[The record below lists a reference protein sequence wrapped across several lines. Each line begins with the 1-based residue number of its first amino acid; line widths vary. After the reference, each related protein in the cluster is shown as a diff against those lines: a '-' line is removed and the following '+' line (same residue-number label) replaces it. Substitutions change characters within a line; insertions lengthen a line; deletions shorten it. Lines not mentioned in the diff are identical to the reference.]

1 MLQPESTCSTKQ
13 SSATKS
19 PCATLPSR
27 SDCKH
32 SLTTRRNAM
41 LVRNLVLVHTV
52 AAAAALCPSTP
63 WHAKFRAPRI
73 NAAAGADDDD
83 LAALDA
89 AAKAAQSSAD
99 ARTAD
104 AAAATPLD
112 DDPFWAAV
120 ADARI
125 VEGGGAS
132 YNRGRVVDASRAD
145 ADAARARGVADLVR
159 AGELRWA
166 QDADRVAL
174 FLPVSEDTKAR
185 SINVDVTPRALSLAV
200 DGAPILERAPL
211 RHGVDGE
218 GSSWTLEDVASRCL
232 VLELPKLDDAIV
244 WASLLDGRSRE
255 EIEDELAMQFGRD
268 VEEPG

>member
-1 MLQPESTCSTKQ
+1 M
-13 SSATKS
+13 
-19 PCATLPSR
+19 
-27 SDCKH
+27 
-32 SLTTRRNAM
+32 
-41 LVRNLVLVHTV
+41 RNLVLAHAV
-52 AAAAALCPSTP
+52 AAAAALCPSAP
-63 WHAKFRAPRI
+63 LHAKFRAPRI
-73 NAAAGADDDD
+73 IHAAGGDDDD

-99 ARTAD
+99 AQNAD
-104 AAAATPLD
+104 AAAAPPLD
-112 DDPFWAAV
+112 NDDPFWRAV

-125 VEGGGAS
+125 VENGGAS

-145 ADAARARGVADLVR
+145 ADAARARGVVDLTR

-185 SINVDVTPRALSLAV
+185 SIDVDVTPRALSLAV
-200 DGAPILERAPL
+200 DGAQILERAPL

-232 VLELPKLDDAIV
+232 VVELPKLDDAIV

-268 VEEPG
+268 LEE

>member
-1 MLQPESTCSTKQ
+1 MT
-13 SSATKS
+13 
-19 PCATLPSR
+19 TLSR
-27 SDCKH
+27 
-32 SLTTRRNAM
+32 R
-41 LVRNLVLVHTV
+41 
-52 AAAAALCPSTP
+52 
-63 WHAKFRAPRI
+63 
-73 NAAAGADDDD
+73 
-83 LAALDA
+83 
-89 AAKAAQSSAD
+89 
-99 ARTAD
+99 
-104 AAAATPLD
+104 
-112 DDPFWAAV
+112 V

-125 VEGGGAS
+125 VENGGAS

-145 ADAARARGVADLVR
+145 AEAARARGVVDLTR

-200 DGAPILERAPL
+200 DGAQILERAPL

-232 VLELPKLDDAIV
+232 VVELPKLDDAIV

-255 EIEDELAMQFGRD
+255 EIEDELAMQFGREM
-268 VEEPG
+268 EE

>member
-1 MLQPESTCSTKQ
+1 MQLNRRARPRLAAAIE
-13 SSATKS
+13 
-19 PCATLPSR
+19 
-27 SDCKH
+27 KH
-32 SLTTRRNAM
+32 SLDIRRNAM
-41 LVRNLVLVHTV
+41 LVRNLVLAHAV
-52 AAAAALCPSTP
+52 AAVAALCPLTP
-63 WHAKFRAPRI
+63 LRAKLRAPRI
-73 NAAAGADDDD
+73 IHAAAGADDDD

-99 ARTAD
+99 AQNAD
-104 AAAATPLD
+104 AAAAPPLD

-125 VEGGGAS
+125 VENGGAS

-145 ADAARARGVADLVR
+145 AEAARTRGVVDLAR

-174 FLPVSEDTKAR
+174 FLPVAEDTKAR
-185 SINVDVTPRALSLAV
+185 SVNVDVTPRALSLAV
-200 DGAPILERAPL
+200 DGAPVLDRAPL

-218 GSSWTLEDVASRCL
+218 GSSWTLEEVSGRCL

-268 VEEPG
+268 MEEE

>member
-1 MLQPESTCSTKQ
+1 MLT
-13 SSATKS
+13 
-19 PCATLPSR
+19 
-27 SDCKH
+27 
-32 SLTTRRNAM
+32 
-41 LVRNLVLVHTV
+41 RNLVLAHAV
-52 AAAAALCPSTP
+52 AAVAALCPSRP
-63 WHAKFRAPRI
+63 VHAKFRAPRI
-73 NAAAGADDDD
+73 VHASAAGEDDDD

-89 AAKAAQSSAD
+89 AARAAQSNAD
-99 ARTAD
+99 ATAED
-104 AAAATPLD
+104 AVAPLPGD

-125 VEGGGAS
+125 VENGGAS
-132 YNRGRVVDASRAD
+132 YNRGRVVDAARAN
-145 ADAARARGVADLVR
+145 ADAARARGVVDLTR

-200 DGAPILERAPL
+200 DGAQVLERAPL

-255 EIEDELAMQFGRD
+255 EIEDELAMQFGREM
-268 VEEPG
+268 EE

>member
-1 MLQPESTCSTKQ
+1 M
-13 SSATKS
+13 
-19 PCATLPSR
+19 R
-27 SDCKH
+27 G
-32 SLTTRRNAM
+32 
-41 LVRNLVLVHTV
+41 LVLAHAV
-52 AAAAALCPSTP
+52 AAVAALCPSAP
-63 WHAKFRAPRI
+63 VHAKFRGAPRI
-73 NAAAGADDDD
+73 IHAAAGGDDD
-83 LAALDA
+83 LEALDEA
-89 AAKAAQSSAD
+89 ARAAQSSAD

-104 AAAATPLD
+104 AAAAPPLDD

-145 ADAARARGVADLVR
+145 AEAARARGVADLAR

-174 FLPVSEDTKAR
+174 FLPVAEDTKAR

-218 GSSWTLEDVASRCL
+218 GSSWTLEDVAARCL
-232 VLELPKLDDAIV
+232 VIELPKLDDAIV
-244 WASLLDGRSRE
+244 WASLLDGRSRD
-255 EIEDELAMQFGRD
+255 EIEDELAMQFGRE

>member
-1 MLQPESTCSTKQ
+1 ML
-13 SSATKS
+13 
-19 PCATLPSR
+19 R
-27 SDCKH
+27 
-32 SLTTRRNAM
+32 
-41 LVRNLVLVHTV
+41 RNLVLAHAV
-52 AAAAALCPSTP
+52 AAVAALCPSAP
-63 WHAKFRAPRI
+63 LHAKFRGAPRI
-73 NAAAGADDDD
+73 IPAAAGEDDDD

-99 ARTAD
+99 AQYAD
-104 AAAATPLD
+104 AAAAPPLD
-112 DDPFWAAV
+112 DEPFWHAV

-125 VEGGGAS
+125 VENGGAS

-145 ADAARARGVADLVR
+145 AEAARARGVVDLTR

-185 SINVDVTPRALSLAV
+185 SIDVEVTPRALSVSV
-200 DGAPILERAPL
+200 DGAQILERAPL

-255 EIEDELAMQFGRD
+255 EIEDELAMQFGREI
-268 VEEPG
+268 EE

>member
-1 MLQPESTCSTKQ
+1 MRGPLAAAIE
-13 SSATKS
+13 
-19 PCATLPSR
+19 
-27 SDCKH
+27 KH
-32 SLTTRRNAM
+32 SRDIRRNAM
-41 LVRNLVLVHTV
+41 PMRNLVLAHAV
-52 AAAAALCPSTP
+52 AAVAALCPSDTTACQVSP
-63 WHAKFRAPRI
+63 SAAHHPP
-73 NAAAGADDDD
+73 AAGDRRRRPGRARRSGEGGAVERRRPNRGRGRRR
-83 LAALDA
+83 AAVRRRPILG
-89 AAKAAQSSAD
+89 
-99 ARTAD
+99 
-104 AAAATPLD
+104 
-112 DDPFWAAV
+112 AV

-145 ADAARARGVADLVR
+145 AEAARRAGVVDLTR

-200 DGAPILERAPL
+200 DGAQILERAPL

-232 VLELPKLDDAIV
+232 VVELPKLDDAIV

-255 EIEDELAMQFGRD
+255 RSRTSWRCSSGGRWMIL
-268 VEEPG
+268 GKLGRS

>member
-1 MLQPESTCSTKQ
+1 M
-13 SSATKS
+13 
-19 PCATLPSR
+19 
-27 SDCKH
+27 
-32 SLTTRRNAM
+32 
-41 LVRNLVLVHTV
+41 RNLVLLAHAVAV
-52 AAAAALCPSTP
+52 AALSPHLCTHWTSHAARQGAL
-63 WHAKFRAPRI
+63 RL
-73 NAAAGADDDD
+73 NAAADDDD

-99 ARTAD
+99 ARSAD
-104 AAAATPLD
+104 AAAAPPLD
-112 DDPFWAAV
+112 NDDPFWAAV

-125 VEGGGAS
+125 VENGGAS
-132 YNRGRVVDASRAD
+132 YNRGRVVDAARAD
-145 ADAARARGVADLVR
+145 AEAARARGVVDLTR

-174 FLPVSEDTKAR
+174 FLPVAEDTKAR
-185 SINVDVTPRALSLAV
+185 SIDVDVTPRALSVSV
-200 DGAPILERAPL
+200 DGSPILERAPL

-255 EIEDELAMQFGRD
+255 EIEDELAMQFGREMD
-268 VEEPG
+268 E